1 MSRYF
6 DIRSTVLVV
15 VGHGLLPEEVD
26 RPVAYELRRAIN
38 ARGRAAESE
47 VGVVLTD
54 LWMLNNEMAEFFPA
68 IAVGGPGVNAFT
80 AQIYEQLP
88 LAFSKGQSVFIQ
100 IESEGA
106 GRRAAVWGMD
116 DEGTREGVEIF
127 LRDGFL
133 DRFLD
138 RVWRRERP

>member
-1 MSRYF
+1 MARFF
-6 DIRSTVLVV
+6 DIRSTVLIV

-26 RPVAYELRRAIN
+26 RPIAYELKRAIN
-38 ARGRAAESE
+38 ERGRGGESR

-88 LAFSKGQSVFIQ
+88 LAFSREQRVFIQ
-100 IESEGA
+100 MEEG
-106 GRRAAVWGMD
+106 GKRAAIWGMD
-116 DEGTREGVEIF
+116 DEGTREGVGIF

-138 RVWRRERP
+138 RVWRRGGA